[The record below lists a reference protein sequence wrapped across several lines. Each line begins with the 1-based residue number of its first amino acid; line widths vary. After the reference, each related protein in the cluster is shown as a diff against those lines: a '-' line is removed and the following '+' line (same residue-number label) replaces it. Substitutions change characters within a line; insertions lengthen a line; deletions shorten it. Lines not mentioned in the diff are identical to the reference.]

1 MRTRV
6 RLVASFILLI
16 AAAPPAS
23 RHGHAN
29 PAAKAASIPVGT
41 ATPSEE
47 PPFRSHPN
55 PLDAGC
61 YANPSHDRADLCAQW
76 RAAFA
81 AEAAARNSA
90 WANWI
95 AGVSTLVGIVG
106 ILGLLRTLNLTAA
119 ANTLSRRAAEAAE
132 QTARDSRTI
141 GEAQARCYLSID
153 SVLAFIGTDDGK
165 PRLHVAI
172 RNSGASPA
180 LETTWTAVLGYDTGP
195 AGVRRR
201 DDSRAA
207 ELVRVAI
214 APGSTFDVP
223 AVVLDFPISSD
234 ERALLLQPDGL
245 LQLSAR
251 IHVTATDVFE
261 RSVGTEDFFTGA
273 IRDTNV
279 WFALV
284 ATGTKPTRSVA
295 PPVAALAAEKG

>member
-6 RLVASFILLI
+6 RLVASFILLM
-16 AAAPPAS
+16 AAAPAAA
-23 RHGHAN
+23 RHGHAD
-29 PAAKAASIPVGT
+29 PAAVKAAPTPVAT
-41 ATPSEE
+41 ATPAGE
-47 PPFRSHPN
+47 PPFRAHPN

-61 YANPSHDRADLCAQW
+61 YADPSHDRADLCAQW

-141 GEAQARCYLSID
+141 GEAQARCYLSIE

-180 LETTWTAVLGYDTGP
+180 LETTWTAVLGYDIGP
-195 AGVRRR
+195 AGAMRR
-201 DDSRAA
+201 DESRAA
-207 ELVRVAI
+207 KLVRVAI

-223 AVVLDFPISSD
+223 AVVLDFPISPD
-234 ERALLLQPDGL
+234 ERALLLQPDGW

-261 RSVGTEDFFTGA
+261 RSVGTDDFFTGA
-273 IRDTNV
+273 VRDTNV
-279 WFALV
+279 WFALE
-284 ATGTKPTRSVA
+284 ATGTKPTRSVTA
-295 PPVAALAAEKG
+295 PVAALAA